1 MLQLQN
7 NIQTS
12 LLKSV
17 SGTTTNIYD
26 YLIAITKSFQSQIL
40 VTYELNNI
48 SNTNSFYARDVV
60 KEFEVVIRLTT
71 TTIKQSQNLEP
82 LITQALYSLMG
93 ANVVYVG
100 LTSSEQPNYDV
111 EKQMYS
117 SAYNFNL
124 QWTN

>member
-7 NIQTS
+7 NIQSS
-12 LLKSV
+12 LLKYV

-48 SNTNSFYARDVV
+48 STVKSFYTELS
-60 KEFEVVIRLTT
+60 KEFEIVVRITSP
-71 TTIKQSQNLEP
+71 TIKQIQILEP
-82 LITQALYSLMG
+82 LVTQAVYSLMG
-93 ANVVYVG
+93 GNVVYVT
-100 LTSSEQPNYDV
+100 LISNEQPNYDV

-117 SAYNFNL
+117 TAYTFNL
-124 QWTN
+124 QWSN